1 MEKLKKNETG
11 FVEDEP
17 LLVAAGEE
25 DQKLGW
31 NSPSYTQSEA
41 VKLNPAD
48 LVANRLLCIDPDSP
62 VMEHYKLLR
71 TQILQRTRPKGWN
84 TVMITS
90 PNPGDGKTTTAI
102 NLALTFAREF
112 NNTVLLVDADLKQQ
126 SVHKM
131 LGYNSQ
137 AGLSDYLV
145 YDTPMNDLITW
156 PGIEKLTI
164 ISGGSTIGNST
175 ELLGSA
181 RMKELVHE
189 MKTRYDD
196 RYVFFDVPP
205 LINVADAVAFAPIVD
220 AVLMVVSE
228 GRTPNNDI
236 KAALQMIPQEKF
248 LGFVMNR
255 KELTRKPRYGYYY
268 GG

>member
-1 MEKLKKNETG
+1 MEKLKKNEMD
-11 FVEDEP
+11 FREDEP
-17 LLVAAGEE
+17 VPAATGEDE
-25 DQKLGW
+25 QKLGW

-112 NNTVLLVDADLKQQ
+112 SNTVLLVDADLKQQ
-126 SVHKM
+126 NIHKK

-175 ELLGSA
+175 ELLGCS

-220 AVLMVVSE
+220 AILMVVSE
-228 GRTPNNDI
+228 GRTSNNDI

-255 KELTRKPRYGYYY
+255 KEITQRPGYGYYY